1 MTSER
6 IRSLLSEMT
15 LAEKIGQ
22 MCQVQPHGRDQ
33 DDQVRAGLIGS
44 LINVVGP
51 DAYHYQALAVEHSRL
66 GIPLLLGRD
75 VIHGFNTIFPI
86 PLGQAA
92 SFDPAA
98 VREAAALS
106 AIEAGMACVNWTFS
120 PMIDI
125 SRDPRWGRIAES
137 FGEDPLLTA
146 LMGQAMIDGYQSQS
160 IAACAK
166 HFVGYGAAE
175 GGRDYS
181 TAMIPSRE
189 LHDIYLRPFKHA
201 AQAGVMSFMT
211 AFNEVDGLP
220 CSGNPALTRDLLKTA
235 WGYDGMVVSD
245 WNSITEMIAHGVC
258 ANTEEAA
265 ERGVA
270 AGVDMEMASRSYF
283 DHLEGLVAT
292 GRVKEADI
300 NDAVLR
306 ILHMK
311 ERLGLFER
319 PYGPERQ
326 HPGRNHSMTQARNL
340 ARKSCVLLSNNDTLP
355 LGGGIHS
362 VALIGPLADAGKD
375 MLGCWV
381 FDADH
386 TLNHSVLSGLRTKLG
401 DRRVIYRP
409 GLPDPRSMDGAMIED
424 AVMAANSADV
434 VVLCLGE
441 DEGLSGEAHCR
452 AHLELPGRQM
462 ELLQRVAACGKP
474 VVTIVFAGR
483 PLLLAEVIEKSSAV
497 LMAWHP
503 GSMAGVA
510 ITDILF
516 GEPPTGRLPVSLP
529 RSTGQIP
536 IYYNHKNTGRPP
548 APDAPSI
555 PSGTPLDPSG
565 FFSTY
570 LDEDHRPL
578 LPFGY
583 GLSYT
588 SFACEGL
595 RLTTETLTEADD
607 LEAEI
612 TVTNTG
618 SRTGSELVQLYV
630 RDLVGSVTRPV
641 RELKAFKRVL
651 LAPGESAKLSFSI
664 PVADLAFHAA
674 DGTFKVEPGRFQ
686 IWLGPDASKGETAWF
701 EVVPSPTNPSG
712 KSGKAKV

>member
-6 IRSLLSEMT
+6 IRSVLAKMT

-33 DDQVRAGLIGS
+33 DDQVRSGHIGS
-44 LINVVGP
+44 LINVVGS
-51 DAYHYQALAVEHSRL
+51 DAHHYQSLAVEQSRL

-92 SFDPAA
+92 SFDTAA
-98 VREAAALS
+98 VREAAAIS
-106 AIEAGMACVNWTFS
+106 AIEAGMAGVNWTFS

-137 FGEDPLLTA
+137 FGEDTLLTT
-146 LMGQAMIDGYQSQS
+146 LMGQAMIAGYQSQAV
-160 IAACAK
+160 AACAK

-189 LHDIYLRPFKHA
+189 LQDVYLRPFKHA
-201 AQAGVMSFMT
+201 AQAGVMSFMA

-220 CSGNPALTRDLLKTA
+220 CSGNPALTRDLLKTE

-283 DHLEGLVAT
+283 DHIDGLVTA
-292 GRVKEADI
+292 GRLRMADI
-300 NDAVLR
+300 DDAVLR
-306 ILHMK
+306 ILRMK
-311 ERLGLFER
+311 ERLGLFEQ
-319 PYGPERQ
+319 PYGPQRQ
-326 HPGRNHSMTQARNL
+326 HPGRNHALTQARNL
-340 ARKSCVLLSNNDTLP
+340 ARKSCVLLSNNDALP

-401 DRRVIYRP
+401 DRRVIYRA

-424 AVMAANSADV
+424 AVTAASAADV

-497 LMAWHP
+497 LMALHP

-578 LPFGY
+578 LPFGF

-588 SFACEGL
+588 SFACEDL
-595 RLTTETLTEADD
+595 RLAAETLSETDD

-612 TVTNTG
+612 TIINTG

-651 LAPGESAKLSFSI
+651 LAPGERATLSFRI

-674 DGTFKVEPGRFQ
+674 DGTFKTEPGRFQ
-686 IWLGPDASKGETAWF
+686 LWLGPDASRGETTWF
-701 EVVPSPTNPSG
+701 EVVTTRSDAADKT
-712 KSGKAKV
+712 GKAQV